1 LRREISQLHGIIT
14 LEHVRQSM
22 PILLRRLK
30 PSWGTATAVAVPP
43 HTNGPAVSAP
53 PGPDPAEKGAGPPAP
68 PFLSL
73 REAAEWLCVSLPT
86 LKRTIAKGD
95 LNTIRV
101 GKRRKVPATYLAA
114 YVAKDILLPER
125 VIGANEDDRA
135 TRLGPD
141 AGGMCGRPGH

>member
-1 LRREISQLHGIIT
+1 
-14 LEHVRQSM
+14 M

-53 PGPDPAEKGAGPPAP
+53 PGPDPAEKGAGLPAP

-141 AGGMCGRPGH
+141 AGGEQDHAFGWDCNR